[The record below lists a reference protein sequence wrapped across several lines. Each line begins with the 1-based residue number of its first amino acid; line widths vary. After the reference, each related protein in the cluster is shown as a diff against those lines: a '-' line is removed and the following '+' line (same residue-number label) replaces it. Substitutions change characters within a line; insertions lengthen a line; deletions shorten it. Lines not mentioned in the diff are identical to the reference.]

1 MPYSKTHWFMLALL
15 PLTLAAFWPSYF
27 GILRDAPLAHHLHG
41 VTGTLW
47 ILLIAAQSF
56 AIHARRLPLHRSMG
70 RLVFVLA
77 PLLIG
82 AFALV
87 TWAGAVKA
95 AANHPFYEMF
105 GRALLTGDAL
115 LTFATP
121 LLVYLALRHRR
132 NVYLHGALMIGT
144 VIGLLP
150 PIVARL
156 FNFYV
161 PGLVIQGPD
170 TLYRFGHALQISV
183 ALSVALAVVLALR
196 YRPHGWP
203 WWLAA
208 AITALVYL
216 SYATVGQTAPWTAAV
231 LEIATWPPVAVFAFG
246 VALGALACWLGWR
259 HGAGQARR
267 PLAVGNT
274 AIG

>member
-15 PLTLAAFWPSYF
+15 PLTVAAFWPSYF

-47 ILLIAAQSF
+47 ILLIAGQSF
-56 AIHARRLPLHRSMG
+56 AVHSRRLPLHRSMG
-70 RLVFVLA
+70 RLVFALA

-87 TWAGAVKA
+87 TWAGAVKSSV
-95 AANHPFYEMF
+95 NHPFYEMF

-132 NVYLHGALMIGT
+132 NVYLHGGLMIAT

-150 PIVARL
+150 PILARL
-156 FNFYV
+156 MNAYV
-161 PGLVIQGPD
+161 PGMIITGPD
-170 TLYRFGHALQISV
+170 TLHHFGSSLL
-183 ALSVALAVVLALR
+183 LSVAFTVALGFFLAWR

-203 WWLAA
+203 WSLAA
-208 AITALVYL
+208 AITALLYIL
-216 SYATVGQTAPWTAAV
+216 YASVGQTAAWTAVV
-231 LEIATWPPVAVFAFG
+231 LEMATWPPVAVFAFG
-246 VALGALACWLGWR
+246 AALGALACWLGWR
-259 HGAGQARR
+259 HGKGAATR
-267 PLAVGNT
+267 PVSLGDT
-274 AIG
+274 AMG